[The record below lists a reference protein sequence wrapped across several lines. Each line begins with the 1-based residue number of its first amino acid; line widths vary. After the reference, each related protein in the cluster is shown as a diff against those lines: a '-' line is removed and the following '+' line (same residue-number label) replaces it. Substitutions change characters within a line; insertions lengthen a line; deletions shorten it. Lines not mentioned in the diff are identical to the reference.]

1 MTVVQT
7 TEGLTGGG
15 PPAAMT
21 RSRRRRWDW
30 SGYLFAAPAMV
41 LASIFS
47 LLPLVL
53 AFVLGN
59 ILETNFRQALLVG
72 KGTLALFYTRP
83 IAGVLIACSV
93 ALIALQMGRAVMR
106 RHDAA

>member
-1 MTVVQT
+1 M
-7 TEGLTGGG
+7 
-15 PPAAMT
+15 
-21 RSRRRRWDW
+21 
-30 SGYLFAAPAMV
+30 
-41 LASIFS
+41 
-47 LLPLVL
+47 
-53 AFVLGN
+53 LGN

-93 ALIALQMGRAVMR
+93 ALIALQVGRAVMR